1 MRSFSLI
8 IAASSMLMLATS
20 LQAGDDA
27 KHGHDGKLGHGLH
40 VVKCPQ
46 CCHDCVFSAEKAKVT
61 HSCYAAECK
70 PICIPRVVFPWQ
82 KGCCTCGKGGKDGGK
97 DGCCAVHNGVKKRSV
112 RVLKKYEYECSHCK
126 YQWTPVDYKDK
137 VKDDVLKDGEIA
149 PIPEGDM
156 TVPPPPPVSAQHRP
170 AGQPVVRVA
179 TR

>member
-8 IAASSMLMLATS
+8 IAASSMLMLATN

-27 KHGHDGKLGHGLH
+27 KHRHGGKLGHGLH

-46 CCHDCVFSAEKAKVT
+46 CCHDCVFSAEKAKET
-61 HSCYAAECK
+61 KSCYAAECK

-112 RVLKKYEYECSHCK
+112 RVLKKYEYECSKCK
-126 YQWTPVDYKDK
+126 YQWTPVDD
-137 VKDDVLKDGEIA
+137 KDGDKDGDWKDEMPA
-149 PIPEGDM
+149 PIPAGDVD
-156 TVPPPPPVSAQHRP
+156 VPPPPPVSAQHRAVNKP
-170 AGQPVVRVA
+170 LVRVVSH
-179 TR
+179 